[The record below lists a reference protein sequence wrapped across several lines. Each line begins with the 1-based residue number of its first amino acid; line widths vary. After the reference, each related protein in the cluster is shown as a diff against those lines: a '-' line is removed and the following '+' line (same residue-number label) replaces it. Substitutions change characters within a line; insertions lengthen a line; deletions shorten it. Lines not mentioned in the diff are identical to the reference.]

1 MSEPQIMTFKAGANR
16 DFVERLLGRRK
27 KNAISRATAVRLES
41 GLRKLPELLQ
51 PRLVYTVEEPAHI
64 GNGQVH
70 LKNGLVLASPK
81 LAWSLKGAQ
90 KLVFFVATVGAKI
103 DREIEELM
111 AAGRLADSYVLD
123 ALGSGAVE
131 WVADRFQDSIEEK
144 YEERELQAG
153 LRFSP
158 GYCDW
163 PLVEQKKMFTLLE
176 TGKVG
181 VELGDTCLMSPR
193 KSVSA
198 VFGLYPPQ
206 ARPQSRHMNPC
217 RRCAKG
223 DCLARRA
230 EN

>member
-1 MSEPQIMTFKAGANR
+1 MSKPQIMTFKPGANR
-16 DFVERLLGRRK
+16 DFAERLLGRRK
-27 KNAISRATAVRLES
+27 KNRVSRATAVRLEA
-41 GLRKLPELLQ
+41 GLRKLPRLLH
-51 PRLVYTVEEPAHI
+51 PRLVYVVEEPARV
-64 GNGQVH
+64 GAGQVH
-70 LKNGLVLASPK
+70 LANGLVLASPK
-81 LAWSLKGAQ
+81 LAWSLKEAR
-90 KLVFFVATVGAKI
+90 KLVFFVATVGEEI
-103 DREIEELM
+103 DQEIKELM
-111 AAGRLADSYVLD
+111 GAGRLADAYVLD

-131 WVADRFQDSIEEK
+131 WVADRFQDAIEEK
-144 YEERELQAG
+144 YAGAALEAG

-163 PLVEQKKMFTLLE
+163 PLGEQKKMFTLLE
-176 TGKVG
+176 TGKVEI
-181 VELGDTCLMSPR
+181 ELGSTCLMTPR

-230 EN
+230 EA